1 MQSDTAVDMNKRF
14 ENVFVLM
21 TTKTMNII
29 RTLNV
34 TLMRPSE
41 SLTGSK
47 ASKYRLI
54 PGEVNDSLKLDVVLF
69 SIIFVYYKLQLR
81 KIRL

>member
-14 ENVFVLM
+14 ENVFVLI
-21 TTKTMNII
+21 TTITMNII
-29 RTLNV
+29 KTLNV

-41 SLTGSK
+41 SLTGIK

-54 PGEVNDSLKLDVVLF
+54 PGEVSDSLKLNVVLF
-69 SIIFVYYKLQLR
+69 SIIFVY
-81 KIRL
+81 

>member
-14 ENVFVLM
+14 ENVLVLI
-21 TTKTMNII
+21 TIKTMNII
-29 RTLNV
+29 RMLNV

-54 PGEVNDSLKLDVVLF
+54 PGGVRD
-69 SIIFVYYKLQLR
+69 
-81 KIRL
+81 